1 MKSLHKIFTHCLIF
15 LACTLSVQVSI
26 AQSITQPA
34 APKASRATAQKMM
47 KVMNAE
53 KLLDE
58 MLNNSIKVAGDEVSN
73 LIIQNL
79 NIKNLTPEDEKI
91 LLKFKYDLEQIYKKE
106 FSSSKLTNQILDL
119 YTTHFTEQELQDAI
133 AFYQTP
139 SGQSMLIKLPALMN
153 DFMQNSMMKDLEQFQ
168 KKFIPIIEDTVE
180 QLRNNHPS

>member
-106 FSSSKLTNQILDL
+106 FSSSKLTNQILD
-119 YTTHFTEQELQDAI
+119 
-133 AFYQTP
+133 
-139 SGQSMLIKLPALMN
+139 
-153 DFMQNSMMKDLEQFQ
+153 
-168 KKFIPIIEDTVE
+168 
-180 QLRNNHPS
+180 